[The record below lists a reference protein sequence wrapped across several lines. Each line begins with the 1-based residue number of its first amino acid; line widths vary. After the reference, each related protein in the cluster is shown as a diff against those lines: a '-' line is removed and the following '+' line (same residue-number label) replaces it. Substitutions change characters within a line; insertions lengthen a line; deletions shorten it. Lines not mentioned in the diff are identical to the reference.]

1 MCQIRPATHDDLD
14 AMVAMGERFFAFSR
28 FADFA
33 VFDRDVARASIANLT
48 ALDGGIAL
56 VAVVGGEIV
65 GGIIGVLAP
74 LWFAP
79 SQLSATEFAWWVSEE
94 HRGGTTGIKLLRA
107 FEQWAK
113 DKGAA
118 MVSMSD
124 LVIEGAT
131 PAGRLFEKLGYT
143 VVERSHVKKVN

>member
-1 MCQIRPATHDDLD
+1 MCQIRPATHEDLD
-14 AMVAMGERFFAFSR
+14 ALLAMGEQFFTFSR
-28 FADFA
+28 LAQFA
-33 VFDRDVARASIANLT
+33 VFDRGT
-48 ALDGGIAL
+48 ALNSVVALIDADTGVCL
-56 VAVVGGEIV
+56 VAVVEGEIV
-65 GGIIGVLAP
+65 GGIVGVLAP

-79 SQLSATEFAWWVSEE
+79 SCLSATEFAWWVKEE
-94 HRGGTTGIKLLRA
+94 HRGGTAGVKLLRA

-113 DKGAA
+113 DNGAA

>member
-1 MCQIRPATHDDLD
+1 
-14 AMVAMGERFFAFSR
+14 MGEKFFVFSHFAQ
-28 FADFA
+28 FADFN
-33 VFDRDVARASIANLT
+33 RDTARASIT
-48 ALDGGIAL
+48 ALIGAEVGVCL
-56 VAVVGGEIV
+56 VAAIDGEVVGGIV
-65 GGIIGVLAP
+65 GALAP

-79 SQLSATEFAWWVSEE
+79 TCLSATEFAWWVSEE
-94 HRGGTTGIKLLRA
+94 HRGGTAGIKLLRA

-113 DKGAA
+113 NKGAA

-143 VVERSHVKKVN
+143 VIERSHVKKVN